1 VHFLGFKD
9 GIVFTQR
16 RTIRSEGCVLR
27 MLYNKMKKTYHSVKR
42 AVNIALGRDV
52 WLSPT
57 YSTGTEI
64 HGSDYGG
71 WAIKA
76 NSLTSESLVISVGVG
91 EDVSFDLSLINKY
104 GCQVVALDPTE
115 RSAQWVAKNVLE
127 DRFIFRQL
135 ALAATDGVISLFPPS
150 EAAHVSASC
159 RQSSHTLTDSYV
171 VPCMRL
177 ATLMQTEGV
186 TSINV
191 LKLDIEGAEYEVIQD
206 IVQSGLA
213 LRIDQLL
220 VEFHHKFSSFFPQD
234 TVDAVEQLL
243 SSGFQIAWVSEAGHE
258 VLFVRSHCRT
268 WGDKHAQAAQKKL

>member
-1 VHFLGFKD
+1 MLKYNNIIKKAYRF
-9 GIVFTQR
+9 IT
-16 RTIRSEGCVLR
+16 RT
-27 MLYNKMKKTYHSVKR
+27 
-42 AVNIALGRDV
+42 VNVALGKDV
-52 WLSPT
+52 WLRAT
-57 YSTGTEI
+57 VNTGTEL

-71 WAIKA
+71 WAIKTK
-76 NSLTSESLVISVGVG
+76 SLTSGSLVFSVGVG
-91 EDVSFDLSLINKY
+91 EDASFDLSLINRY
-104 GCQVVALDPTE
+104 GCQVIALDPTI

-127 DRFIFRQL
+127 HRFIFRQL

-220 VEFHHKFSSFFPQD
+220 VEFHHKFSSFSPQD

-258 VLFVRSHCRT
+258 VLFVRSQCRT
-268 WGDKHAQAAQKKL
+268 WGSKHAQAAQMKL